1 MPQLHPIA
9 LFVPTTSRLE
19 RSQSKNILG
28 PKPFIDLISTSKDY
42 PSVRNSI
49 QSLIQKAHYHSL
61 AEGHFW
67 YRIINKQGCTEGVLT
82 TVALPTNKNHI
93 TTHEAVLDQRVQL
106 FSNYLTQVG
115 YQAEPVLLMH
125 ENTIAAR
132 QMAQM
137 ITKRPADLQY
147 DLNEEQHLLWS
158 LQTTE
163 SDRIENLAQ
172 ETPYFHLADG
182 HHRYASTLKVGIE
195 NGVTPLLFSFI
206 VATDQVQNHAFIWA
220 IKNPFVAKQALK
232 NIPPESICHKGM
244 ATIKIKAKKKNI
256 CCHVTNSSPISNY
269 ILDYL
274 LGLTSYQKQ
283 DLKTLIDYHAP
294 GTLDPERAK
303 DYSMIIEYQ
312 PLALGEIITLA
323 KCKKILP
330 PKSTY
335 ILPKLPT
342 GLFFTSLGQGQIK

>member
-1 MPQLHPIA
+1 
-9 LFVPTTSRLE
+9 
-19 RSQSKNILG
+19 
-28 PKPFIDLISTSKDY
+28 
-42 PSVRNSI
+42 
-49 QSLIQKAHYHSL
+49 
-61 AEGHFW
+61 
-67 YRIINKQGCTEGVLT
+67 
-82 TVALPTNKNHI
+82 
-93 TTHEAVLDQRVQL
+93 
-106 FSNYLTQVG
+106 
-115 YQAEPVLLMH
+115 
-125 ENTIAAR
+125 
-132 QMAQM
+132 
-137 ITKRPADLQY
+137 
-147 DLNEEQHLLWS
+147 
-158 LQTTE
+158 
-163 SDRIENLAQ
+163 
-172 ETPYFHLADG
+172 
-182 HHRYASTLKVGIE
+182 
-195 NGVTPLLFSFI
+195 
-206 VATDQVQNHAFIWA
+206 
-220 IKNPFVAKQALK
+220 
-232 NIPPESICHKGM
+232 M